1 MNGKEF
7 DNLVL
12 FFDQMARTSW
22 LSKVHEELVHAS
34 GDWTEKEI
42 LDVGCGTGRLL
53 LKGAEEAKRLTGI
66 DLSSQMVEASKEN
79 FILHGYGHK
88 STFVTGD
95 AYDLPF
101 TNNSFD
107 KCVST
112 CVMFLLPEP
121 EKGILEMLR
130 VTKNEGKIAM
140 LNPAKDMNPQNA
152 AKYAEKYHLS
162 GFEETAL
169 LKWSN
174 VSTSRHRYAIDELT
188 NLLLA
193 CHAKRVVHKPVLE
206 GLALITTAE
215 K

>member
-1 MNGKEF
+1 MTGKEF

-22 LSKVHEELVHAS
+22 LSNIHEELVHAS

-53 LKGAEEAKRLTGI
+53 LKRAEEAQSLTGI
-66 DLSSQMVEASKEN
+66 DLSPQMVEASKEN
-79 FILHGYGHK
+79 FNLHGYGHK
-88 STFVTGD
+88 STFVMGD
-95 AYDLPF
+95 AYNLPF
-101 TNNSFD
+101 ADRSFD
-107 KCVST
+107 KCFST

-130 VTKNEGKIAM
+130 VTKPGGMIAM
-140 LNPAKDMNPQNA
+140 LNPTANMSPENA
-152 AKYAEKYHLS
+152 AKYAEKHHLS

-174 VSTSRHRYAIDELT
+174 VSTSRHRYEKAELT
-188 NLLLA
+188 NLLET
-193 CHAKRVVHKPVLE
+193 CSAKNIIHKPLLD